1 MASSNRNT
9 GHKGEQTRS
18 KMEDLLARKTKYLKP
33 TIDRG
38 KQRMDPLPYAVRNI
52 LAHVGSNP
60 NRLDRDGND
69 IRMSIDLLKTWIQ
82 STP

>member
-1 MASSNRNT
+1 
-9 GHKGEQTRS
+9 
-18 KMEDLLARKTKYLKP
+18 
-33 TIDRG
+33 
-38 KQRMDPLPYAVRNI
+38 MDPLPYAVRNI

-82 STP
+82 STPESTQLSTV